1 VTLASRRFW
10 YSSSNGRSNGGESS
24 MSGRRRRVPRQVKPI
39 IDELE
44 ARLRDI
50 YGSRFLGL
58 VLFGS
63 HARGAAEAGSDIDLM
78 LLLRDSGGVKERRLH
93 ADVVAELSL
102 RHDVVISLV
111 PMGIEEFER
120 SKTPLLLNVRKEG
133 IRL

>member
-1 VTLASRRFW
+1 MNERRQ
-10 YSSSNGRSNGGESS
+10 
-24 MSGRRRRVPRQVKPI
+24 RVWRHLRPI

-44 ARLRDI
+44 VRLRDI
-50 YGSRFLGL
+50 YGNRFLGL

-78 LLLRDSGGVKERRLH
+78 LLLRDSGGINERRH
-93 ADVVAELSL
+93 YADVVAELSL

-111 PMGIEEFER
+111 PIGIEEFQR